1 MPRFSGT
8 PTSARPST
16 SLHLSSLHTEAGSFC
31 KHQVRRVKPRVN
43 KASHAFFSTRKKTHH
58 HDKQREVPQSTINR
72 PDQQC
77 MHANVNHVLVT
88 SPETVTNKLQPF
100 ANFQFQDAQV
110 STKTAISSGKPPENV
125 RRRIGM
131 SKHLFRC
138 ITEGFLHLPLTHG
151 YFCTEDTQTV
161 QRERES
167 FVTIVLMC
175 CDLQERFRVRLRIA
189 KSEM

>member
-1 MPRFSGT
+1 MR
-8 PTSARPST
+8 
-16 SLHLSSLHTEAGSFC
+16 SSQQE
-31 KHQVRRVKPRVN
+31 
-43 KASHAFFSTRKKTHH
+43 KKTHH

-125 RRRIGM
+125 RRRRTGM

-151 YFCTEDTQTV
+151 YFA
-161 QRERES
+161 
-167 FVTIVLMC
+167 
-175 CDLQERFRVRLRIA
+175 LRIHRQYKGKEKA
-189 KSEM
+189 SSQLF